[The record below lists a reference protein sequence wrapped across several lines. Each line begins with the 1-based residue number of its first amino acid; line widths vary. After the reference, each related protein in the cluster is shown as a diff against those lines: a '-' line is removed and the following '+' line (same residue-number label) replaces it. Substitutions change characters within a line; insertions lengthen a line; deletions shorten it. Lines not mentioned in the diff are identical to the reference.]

1 MKTFSVDFFFRLL
14 GAVGFGIG
22 GGYLG
27 NSVALLFADPPEL
40 YIMIFSLLGVLTG
53 LVLTPYLTIVPVRH
67 MRRQIISMPSERLMA
82 IIAGLFLGL
91 VGAALFS
98 LPLSLLPPPFR
109 HILPLVAAVIFCYF
123 SVIILTMRQNDLR
136 SFMANFRPVP
146 SGIGAAEKQEDFILL
161 DTSVIIDGRIH
172 DISQTGFLRGV
183 LLVPNFVL
191 RELQYIADSPDTMRR
206 NRGRRGLEVLR
217 MLQEEQNIV
226 TRIADMDVSEVREVD
241 SKLVSL
247 ARHLRCP
254 IMTTDYNLNRVA
266 EIQGVPVLNV
276 NDLANSVK
284 AAYLPGEELRVKI
297 IQEGREYGQ
306 GVGYLDDGT
315 MVVVEEAQ
323 QAVGQVMDVLVTKVL
338 QTSAGRMIFAK
349 P

>member
-1 MKTFSVDFFFRLL
+1 MRLSIEFFSRIF
-14 GAVGFGIG
+14 GAIVAGIG

-27 NSVALLFADPPEL
+27 DAVARFVVTPDEP
-40 YIMIFSLLGVLTG
+40 YIIVFSLLGVLVG
-53 LVLTPYLTIVPVRH
+53 LILTPYVTVFPLRAL
-67 MRRQIISMPSERLMA
+67 RQRLVSMPPERLVA
-82 IIAGLFLGL
+82 IVAGLFLGL
-91 VGAALFS
+91 VGSALFS
-98 LPLSLLPPPFR
+98 LPLALLPLPFR
-109 HILPLVAAVIFCYF
+109 HILPLAAAVLFCYL
-123 SVIILTMRQNDLR
+123 SVVIMTMRQNDLK
-136 SFMANFRPVP
+136 SFLANFRPV
-146 SGIGAAEKQEDFILL
+146 GQGAGGAELQEDFVLL

-172 DISQTGFLRGV
+172 DISQTGFLHGT
-183 LLVPNFVL
+183 LLIPNFVL
-191 RELQYIADSPDTMRR
+191 RELQYIADSSEAMRR

-217 MLQEEQNIV
+217 MLQEEPKIV
-226 TRIADMDVSEVREVD
+226 TRITDMDVSEVREVD
-241 SKLVSL
+241 AKLVSL

-297 IQEGREYGQ
+297 IQEGREAGQ
-306 GVGYLDDGT
+306 GVGYLEDGT
-315 MVVVEEAQ
+315 MVVVEDAHHLLDKILN
-323 QAVGQVMDVLVTKVL
+323 VTVTKVL

>member
-1 MKTFSVDFFFRLL
+1 MTLSAEFFSRIL
-14 GAVGFGIG
+14 GAIAFGIG

-27 NSVALLFADPPEL
+27 DGTARLVKATPEPYVVVFALLGML
-40 YIMIFSLLGVLTG
+40 VG
-53 LVLTPYLTIVPVRH
+53 LILTPYVTVVPLRALRH
-67 MRRQIISMPSERLMA
+67 RLISMPSERLIA

-91 VGAALFS
+91 VAAALFS
-98 LPLSLLPPPFR
+98 LPLALLPPPFR
-109 HILPLVAAVIFCYF
+109 HILPLIAAVIFCYL
-123 SVIILTMRQNDLR
+123 SVVILTMRQNDLK
-136 SFMANFRPVP
+136 SFLVNFRPVGQAP
-146 SGIGAAEKQEDFILL
+146 GGLGDKEDFILL

-172 DISQTGFLRGV
+172 DISQTGFLRGT

-191 RELQYIADSPDTMRR
+191 RELQYIADSPEAMRR

-217 MLQEEQNIV
+217 MLQEEPKIV
-226 TRIADMDVSEVREVD
+226 TRITDMDVSEVREVD
-241 SKLVSL
+241 AKLVSL

-266 EIQGVPVLNV
+266 EIQGVTVLNV

-297 IQEGREYGQ
+297 IQEGREAGQ
-306 GVGYLDDGT
+306 GVGYLEDGT
-315 MVVVEEAQ
+315 MVVVEDAERLLDRTL
-323 QAVGQVMDVLVTKVL
+323 DVTVTKVL

>member
-1 MKTFSVDFFFRLL
+1 MSFSSDFFSRIL
-14 GAVGFGIG
+14 GAIGFGIG

-27 NSVALLFADPPEL
+27 DAVARLLEASPEP
-40 YIMIFSLLGVLTG
+40 YILVFTLLGILTG
-53 LVLTPYLTIVPVRH
+53 LILTPYITVRPIRTLRLRLIAMPPERIV
-67 MRRQIISMPSERLMA
+67 A
-82 IIAGLFLGL
+82 IVAGLFLGL

-98 LPLSLLPPPFR
+98 LPLALLPAPFR
-109 HILPLVAAVIFCYF
+109 HILPLVAAVIFCYLGV
-123 SVIILTMRQNDLR
+123 VILAMRQNDLK
-136 SFMANFRPVP
+136 SFMANFRPVVQ
-146 SGIGAAEKQEDFILL
+146 SQAISEEGEDFILL

-172 DISQTGFLRGV
+172 DISTTGFLRGV
-183 LLVPNFVL
+183 LLIPNFVL
-191 RELQYIADSPDTMRR
+191 RELQYIADSADPMRR

-217 MLQEEQNIV
+217 MLQEEANIV
-226 TRIADMDVSEVREVD
+226 TRITDMDVSEVREVD

-266 EIQGVPVLNV
+266 EIQGVTVLNV

-284 AAYLPGEELRVKI
+284 AAYLPGEELRVRI
-297 IQEGREYGQ
+297 IQEGRESGQ
-306 GVGYLDDGT
+306 GVGYLEDGT
-315 MVVVEEAQ
+315 MVVVEDAQ
-323 QAVGQVMDVLVTKVL
+323 RLLEKTLDVTVTKVL

>member
-1 MKTFSVDFFFRLL
+1 MSLSIDFFFRLL
-14 GAVGFGIG
+14 GAVGLGIA

-27 NSVALLFADPPEL
+27 NSIAEFFGDLPEV
-40 YIMIFSLLGVLTG
+40 YVIIFSLLGVLTG
-53 LVLTPYLTIVPVRH
+53 LVLTPYFTVVPMRH
-67 MRRQIISMPSERLMA
+67 MRQVLVGMPAERLVA

-109 HILPLVAAVIFCYF
+109 HIFPLVSAVVFCYF
-123 SVIILTMRQNDLR
+123 SIVILTMRQQDFK
-136 SFMANFRPVP
+136 SFMQNFRPVAQGVGTLESP
-146 SGIGAAEKQEDFILL
+146 ERFILL

-172 DISQTGFLRGV
+172 DISHTGFLRDV

-191 RELQYIADSPDTMRR
+191 RELQYIADSPEPMRR

-217 MLQEEQNIV
+217 MLQEEQKII
-226 TRIADMDVSEVREVD
+226 TRITDVDVSEVREVD

-266 EIQGVPVLNV
+266 EIQGVTVLNI
-276 NDLANSVK
+276 NELANAVK
-284 AAYLPGEELRVKI
+284 AAFLPGEELRVKI
-297 IQEGREYGQ
+297 IQEGREPGQ
-306 GVGYLDDGT
+306 GVGYLEDGT

-323 QAVGQVMDVLVTKVL
+323 RLMDKTLDVTVTKVL

>member
-1 MKTFSVDFFFRLL
+1 MMFSAEFFSRIL
-14 GAVGFGIG
+14 GAITFGIG

-27 NSVALLFADPPEL
+27 KSVADLVETTPEP
-40 YIMIFSLLGVLTG
+40 YVVVFILLGILVG
-53 LVLTPYLTIVPVRH
+53 LILTPYITVIPLRT
-67 MRRQIISMPSERLMA
+67 MRRRLISMPSERLVA
-82 IIAGLFLGL
+82 IVAGLFLGL

-98 LPLSLLPPPFR
+98 LPLALLPPPFR
-109 HILPLVAAVIFCYF
+109 HIFPLIAAVFFCYF
-123 SVIILTMRQNDLR
+123 SILMLTMRQNDLK
-136 SFMANFRPVP
+136 SFLANFRPVP
-146 SGIGAAEKQEDFILL
+146 QPQGATEAKEDLILL

-183 LLVPNFVL
+183 LLIPNFVL
-191 RELQYIADSPDTMRR
+191 RELQYIADSADAMRR

-217 MLQEEQNIV
+217 MLQEEPNTV
-226 TRIADMDVSEVREVD
+226 TRITDMDVSEVREVD

-266 EIQGVPVLNV
+266 EIQGVTVLNV

-297 IQEGREYGQ
+297 IQEGREVGQ
-306 GVGYLDDGT
+306 GVGYLEDGT

-323 QAVGQVMDVLVTKVL
+323 RLLDETLDVTVTKVL

>member
-1 MKTFSVDFFFRLL
+1 MTLSSDFFSRIIGAL
-14 GAVGFGIG
+14 GLGVG

-27 NSVALLFADPPEL
+27 DFIAGSLKTAPEPYIVVFA
-40 YIMIFSLLGVLTG
+40 LLGVLTG
-53 LVLTPYLTIVPVRH
+53 LILTPYVTVRP
-67 MRRQIISMPSERLMA
+67 MRGLRLRLISMPPERLAA
-82 IIAGLFLGL
+82 IVVGLFLGL

-98 LPLSLLPPPFR
+98 LPLALLPAPFR
-109 HILPLVAAVIFCYF
+109 HILPLVAAVIFCYLG
-123 SVIILTMRQNDLR
+123 VLILTMRQHDLK
-136 SFMANFRPVP
+136 SFMANFRPIAQGESVT
-146 SGIGAAEKQEDFILL
+146 EVEEDFILL

-172 DISQTGFLRGV
+172 DISTTGFLRGV
-183 LLVPNFVL
+183 LLIPSFVL
-191 RELQYIADSPDTMRR
+191 QELQYIADSADPMRR

-217 MLQEEQNIV
+217 MLQEEANIV
-226 TRIADMDVSEVREVD
+226 TRITDMDVSEVREVD

-247 ARHLRCP
+247 ARHLHCP

-266 EIQGVPVLNV
+266 EIQGVTVLNV

-297 IQEGREYGQ
+297 IQEGRESGQ
-306 GVGYLDDGT
+306 GVGYLEDGT
-315 MVVVEEAQ
+315 MVVVEDAQ
-323 QAVGQVMDVLVTKVL
+323 RLLERTLDVTVTKVL